1 MKRDT
6 QFDALRQRAQERLAP
21 PELDAALAPD
31 ASPQRMLH
39 ELRVYQVE
47 LEMQNEHLAA
57 SRAWVEAAL
66 ASYRELYDYAPVACF
81 TFDRNGAIVEMNLA
95 AARLL
100 GAERGLLLDR
110 RFGHFLAE
118 GSRRSFK
125 AALSRIF
132 AGRPGQAGDLALAA
146 ANGAARTLQME
157 AVCTDDG
164 QHCRAVMIDVSARAA
179 REARAAH
186 LASIFEQSDEAL
198 LITDAGGIVIDANGA
213 FGALC
218 GQAPE
223 GLAGQDARTLRVPGP
238 ADAAMWRALAL
249 GGSWSGRSAYLHRS
263 GAAVTVAERVAAV
276 RGECGEVLY
285 FVSRLRQAR

>member
-6 QFDALRQRAQERLAP
+6 QFDALRQRAQERLPP
-21 PELDAALAPD
+21 PELDVPLAPD

-66 ASYRELYDYAPVACF
+66 ASYRELYDDAPVACF

-100 GAERGLLLDR
+100 GAERGLLLDQ
-110 RFGHFLAE
+110 RFGPFLTE
-118 GSRRSFK
+118 DSRRSFN

-132 AGRPGQAGDLALAA
+132 AGRPGPACDLTLP
-146 ANGAARTLQME
+146 AARTLQME
-157 AVCTDDG
+157 AVCTGDG

-223 GLAGQDARTLRVPGP
+223 RLAGQDARALRVPGP

-249 GGSWSGRSAYLHRS
+249 DGNWSGRSAYRHRS
-263 GAAVTVAERVAAV
+263 GAEVEVAERVAAV
-276 RGECGEVLY
+276 RGESGEVLY
-285 FVSRLRQAR
+285 FVSRLRHER